1 MNRIILDKKQ
11 CIKCGLCSIICPVS
25 IIDKDADSFPYM
37 NEAKE
42 FLCVRC
48 GHCEAHCPK
57 SAIAFDYGFDGKS
70 QAATH
75 SAIISEKNLSNY
87 LKNRRSVRHFT
98 NISVE
103 KEKIERAFDIVRYA
117 PSGKNFQPV
126 KWIVIHDTNELKRI
140 MNVLIDWIDRVS
152 ATESP
157 VTKMIPSAVVKQWQQ
172 GNDIV
177 MRHAPHL
184 LVAYV
189 PENTPMGEAA
199 IFDAVIALSHFD
211 IVIPALGFAGFWAG
225 FFTIALRHSEE
236 VRSAVGLPADHIPCY
251 AYGFGYPKYSI
262 CRIPRRKDADIV
274 WK

>member
-1 MNRIILDKKQ
+1 
-11 CIKCGLCSIICPVS
+11 VS
-25 IIDKDADSFPYM
+25 IVDKDSNAYPYM

-57 SAIAFDYGFDGKS
+57 GAIAFDYGFGKGFVTDGKS
-70 QAATH
+70 LSSLTGF
-75 SAIISEKNLSNY
+75 SEKDLSQY
-87 LKNRRSVRHFT
+87 LKSRRSVRHFKDAP
-98 NISVE
+98 VE
-103 KEKIERAFDIVRYA
+103 KEKIEKAFDIVRYA

-126 KWIVIHDTNELKRI
+126 KWIVIHDANELKRI
-140 MNVLIDWIDRVS
+140 MNVLIAWVDRVS
-152 ATESP
+152 VTESP
-157 VTKMIPSAVVKQWQQ
+157 VTKMIPSAVVKQWEK

-184 LVAYV
+184 LVAHV
-189 PENTPMGEAA
+189 PDDTPMGDAA

-225 FFTIALRHSEE
+225 FFTVALRHSEE
-236 VRSAVGLPADHIPCY
+236 VRAAVGLPANHIPCY
-251 AYGFGYPKYSI
+251 AYGFGYPKYSAH
-262 CRIPRRKDADIV
+262 RIPQRKDAEIL